1 VKLVK
6 AAVAAVWQPSRTSL
20 RVLAWAS
27 LASQIGIIVTGGAVR
42 LTASGLGC
50 PAFPGCTDESLT
62 NTPELG
68 VHGYIEFGNRTL
80 TFVLGAIA
88 LLTLVA
94 TYRLRPARG
103 SLRRLA
109 WTLLL
114 GIPAQA
120 VIGGI
125 TVLTDLNPWVV
136 MLHFMVSAGLV
147 VVATV
152 LVRRVDEPDGPA
164 HPVASVW
171 LTRLAVLVWAVAV
184 VTLYLGT
191 VVTGS
196 GPHAGD
202 PDSPRTGLDV
212 GAVAQLHADLVFLLV
227 GTTVGLYAAARA
239 AGAPAR
245 TVRAAAV
252 LLGVELAQGMVGF
265 AQYFNGVP
273 VVLVGLHMLGAALIA
288 AAATDAVLATLVR
301 ATDRAEPPLQAG
313 RTDRPASIA
322 T

>member
-1 VKLVK
+1 MKLLR
-6 AAVAAVWQPSRTSL
+6 AAVAAVWQPSRSSL
-20 RVLAWAS
+20 RMLAWAS
-27 LASQIGIIVTGGAVR
+27 LVSQIGIIVTGGAVR

-68 VHGYIEFGNRTL
+68 IHGYIEFGNRTL

-109 WTLLL
+109 WALML

-125 TVLTDLNPWVV
+125 TVETDLNPWVV

-147 VVATV
+147 AVATV

-164 HPVASVW
+164 HPVGSVW
-171 LTRLAVLVWAVAV
+171 LTRLAVLVFALAFA
-184 VTLYLGT
+184 TLYLGT
-191 VVTGS
+191 WSTPVTPTHLGRDSTWVPWPSCMPTSSSSSSARRWGS
-196 GPHAGD
+196 TSPPGPPARRRA
-202 PDSPRTGLDV
+202 PSERLPSCSASSSPRGWWASRSTSTACPSFSSV
-212 GAVAQLHADLVFLLV
+212 C
-227 GTTVGLYAAARA
+227 TCS
-239 AGAPAR
+239 
-245 TVRAAAV
+245 VR
-252 LLGVELAQGMVGF
+252 L
-265 AQYFNGVP
+265 
-273 VVLVGLHMLGAALIA
+273 
-288 AAATDAVLATLVR
+288 
-301 ATDRAEPPLQAG
+301 
-313 RTDRPASIA
+313 
-322 T
+322 